1 MLTGVKSVTLLDD
14 TPTSLYD
21 LSANF
26 YLTEQDIGK
35 PRAASCVDKLAE
47 LNSYVTTK
55 VITGEL
61 TPEVLAKFQVNSNFN
76 CILFIFSRSLYWPIN
91 LMIFKSK

>member
-14 TPTSLYD
+14 APATLND

-26 YLTEQDIGK
+26 YLTEKDIGK
-35 PRAASCVDKLAE
+35 PRASACANKLAE
-47 LNSYVTTK
+47 LNSYVQIK

-61 TPEVLAKFQVNSNFN
+61 TPEVLAKFQVNQISTFQ
-76 CILFIFSRSLYWPIN
+76 ILTFRS
-91 LMIFKSK
+91 SS